1 MVNRKLLIEKG
12 KEYFEGNE
20 VSKGQYFMRENK
32 FLELIEEC
40 RIDETDN
47 KVMHRIF
54 KKYIKSYES
63 IKTLEENNLADT
75 EQIDQ
80 LKHNL
85 LEDIMITFRSEVE

>member
-20 VSKGQYFMRENK
+20 ISKGQYFMRENK

-40 RIDETDN
+40 KIDETDN
-47 KVMHRIF
+47 KTMHRIF
-54 KKYIKSYES
+54 SKYIKNYES
-63 IKTLEENNLADT
+63 IQTLEENNVADT

-85 LEDIMITFRSEVE
+85 LEDIIITFRSEVE

>member
-1 MVNRKLLIEKG
+1 MIINAKLLIEKG
-12 KEYFEGNE
+12 QEYYE
-20 VSKGQYFMRENK
+20 KQYLMLEKTF
-32 FLELIEEC
+32 FELIEEC
-40 RIDETDN
+40 KVGKRNN
-47 KVMHRIF
+47 KILHMIF

-85 LEDIMITFRSEVE
+85 LENIIVTFRSEVE

>member
-1 MVNRKLLIEKG
+1 MIDAKLLIEKA
-12 KEYFEGNE
+12 KEYYE
-20 VSKGQYFMRENK
+20 KQYFMQEDK

-40 RIDETDN
+40 KAGKRNNRILH
-47 KVMHRIF
+47 MIF

-63 IKTLEENNLADT
+63 IETLEENNLADT

-85 LEDIMITFRSEVE
+85 LEDIIETFRSEVE

>member
-1 MVNRKLLIEKG
+1 MINEKLLIEKA
-12 KEYFEGNE
+12 KEYF
-20 VSKGQYFMRENK
+20 KGQYLMLEKTF
-32 FLELIEEC
+32 FELIEEC
-40 RIDETDN
+40 
-47 KVMHRIF
+47 KVGKRNINILHMIF

-85 LEDIMITFRSEVE
+85 LEDIMVTFRSEVE

>member
-1 MVNRKLLIEKG
+1 ML
-12 KEYFEGNE
+12 
-20 VSKGQYFMRENK
+20 ENK

-40 RIDETDN
+40 IISETDN
-47 KVMHRIF
+47 KIMHKIF
-54 KKYIKSYES
+54 RKYIKSYES

-85 LEDIMITFRSEVE
+85 LEDIIETFRSEVE

>member
-1 MVNRKLLIEKG
+1 MIDAKLLIEKG
-12 KEYFEGNE
+12 KEYFEGNGNH
-20 VSKGQYFMRENK
+20 KGQYLMLEGK

-40 RIDETDN
+40 RINETDN
-47 KVMHRIF
+47 KIMHKIF
-54 KKYIKSYES
+54 RKYIKSYES

-85 LEDIMITFRSEVE
+85 LEDIIVTFRSEVE

>member
-1 MVNRKLLIEKG
+1 MVDEKLLIEKA
-12 KEYFEGNE
+12 KEYF
-20 VSKGQYFMRENK
+20 KGQYLMLEK
-32 FLELIEEC
+32 TFLELIEKC
-40 RIDETDN
+40 KIDKRNN
-47 KVMHRIF
+47 KTLHMIF

-85 LEDIMITFRSEVE
+85 LEDIILTFRSEVE

>member
-1 MVNRKLLIEKG
+1 MIDAKLLIEKA
-12 KEYFEGNE
+12 KEYY
-20 VSKGQYFMRENK
+20 KGQYCLLEK
-32 FLELIEEC
+32 DFLKIVEEC
-40 RIDETDN
+40 KIDETNIVWD
-47 KVMHRIF
+47 RIF

-85 LEDIMITFRSEVE
+85 LEDIIETFRSEVE